1 MPRYDYRCS
10 NCGREVEVMHGIHE
24 SGPQACDDC
33 GGAMRKALS
42 SPAIHFK
49 GSGWAKKDAAA
60 TAAKPSS
67 KTGSTAAGETAAK
80 SAAKSTSTGDGD
92 TGSSGGKAATA
103 SDGPRSG
110 GGSGPG
116 TKAD

>member
-10 NCGREVEVMHGIHE
+10 SCGREVEVMHGIHE
-24 SGPQACDDC
+24 IGPQACDLC

-60 TAAKPSS
+60 TAGTPSS
-67 KTGSTAAGETAAK
+67 KTGSTAAGETG
-80 SAAKSTSTGDGD
+80 AKSTSTGDGD
-92 TGSSGGKAATA
+92 AGGSGGKTTAASSGSTSGGSSGP
-103 SDGPRSG
+103 D
-110 GGSGPG
+110 

>member
-10 NCGREVEVMHGIHE
+10 SCGREVEVMHGIHE

-80 SAAKSTSTGDGD
+80 STSTGDGD
-92 TGSSGGKAATA
+92 TGSSGGKAAAA
-103 SDGPRSG
+103 SDGSRAG
-110 GGSGPG
+110 GGSGPS

>member
-24 SGPQACDDC
+24 SGPQACDHC

-60 TAAKPSS
+60 TAARPSS
-67 KTGSTAAGETAAK
+67 KTGSTAAGETSAK
-80 SAAKSTSTGDGD
+80 SPSTGDD
-92 TGSSGGKAATA
+92 VAGSSGGKAAAA
-103 SDGPRSG
+103 SDGSKS
-110 GGSGPG
+110 GSGSG
-116 TKAD
+116 SEAKAD

>member
-10 NCGREVEVMHGIHE
+10 SCGREVEVMHGIHE
-24 SGPQACDDC
+24 SGPQACDHC

-60 TAAKPSS
+60 TAGKASS
-67 KTGSTAAGETAAK
+67 GTSSTAAGETAAK
-80 SAAKSTSTGDGD
+80 STSTESGVA
-92 TGSSGGKAATA
+92 GSSGGKTAAA
-103 SDGPRSG
+103 SDGSKSRSG
-110 GGSGPG
+110 SGSD